1 MCFFHAWSIYV
12 WIIYYLPFWG
22 ITSGLVIF
30 TPKLAPSACRIIG
43 RFGIN
48 PITSNYNTVSQLIF
62 LAFSDFSFIYA
73 SQYERSRF
81 YTDKGLL
88 MIVLF
93 ACKQS
98 LAVLMDSMSV
108 LLMITYIE
116 ILVVFIFFL
125 YICSVYNKNQKIY
138 NLVNVGHC
146 LQMIKHILDFFWR
159 IWQIYQI
166 KLVYIYT
173 YLKMEID

>member
-1 MCFFHAWSIYV
+1 
-12 WIIYYLPFWG
+12 
-22 ITSGLVIF
+22 
-30 TPKLAPSACRIIG
+30 
-43 RFGIN
+43 
-48 PITSNYNTVSQLIF
+48 
-62 LAFSDFSFIYA
+62 
-73 SQYERSRF
+73 
-81 YTDKGLL
+81 

-146 LQMIKHILDFFWR
+146 LQMIKHILDFF
-159 IWQIYQI
+159 
-166 KLVYIYT
+166 
-173 YLKMEID
+173 